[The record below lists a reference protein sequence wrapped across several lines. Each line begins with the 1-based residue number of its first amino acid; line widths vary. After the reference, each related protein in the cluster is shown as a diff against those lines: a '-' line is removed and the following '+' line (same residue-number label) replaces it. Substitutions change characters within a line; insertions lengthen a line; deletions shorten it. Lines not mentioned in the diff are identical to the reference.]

1 MNKEEVFL
9 RYSYEICGVT
19 TTIKVYHKSV
29 KSALLAASQKISAFW
44 VHRVEVWRGNF
55 RILLQVH

>member
-44 VHRVEVWRGNF
+44 VHRVEV
-55 RILLQVH
+55 